1 MRAVTVCCAS
11 AAERCSLLMKR
22 HQGRFISDATRERR
36 WCGVARMMRRGCQ
49 CRRDR
54 VVVFGERWRERDVET
69 EGALAA
75 PKLPR
80 HSFNPTKVWVFEM
93 RINARVFLFQP
104 PVSRSSF
111 AAERHRRNML
121 QAKRTVAT
129 AFPHGVPHTLAQ
141 LKKSVICAGIALP
154 VSYQRWAV
162 KAGVSTGGGGWRT
175 RTRYVASKLN
185 C

>member
-22 HQGRFISDATRERR
+22 HQRRFISHATRERR
-36 WCGVARMMRRGCQ
+36 WCGVARIMRCGCQ

-54 VVVFGERWRERDVET
+54 VVVFGKRWRERDVET

-80 HSFNPTKVWVFEM
+80 HSCNPAKVRVFEM
-93 RINARVFLFQP
+93 RINVRVFLFQP
-104 PVSRSSF
+104 PVNRSSF

-129 AFPHGVPHTLAQ
+129 AFPHTLAQ
-141 LKKSVICAGIALP
+141 LKKSVICAGI
-154 VSYQRWAV
+154 VCF
-162 KAGVSTGGGGWRT
+162 STNWLNNFTPKKRT
-175 RTRYVASKLN
+175 NSLF
-185 C
+185 